1 MGARSP
7 ESLPDM
13 TWLAAPILITR
24 DPDRSI
30 AFYLKLGFHLRGH
43 TRTPGAQY
51 LIVQR
56 DGIELHFTEV
66 PSDYVGGTDSAV
78 YLHVDDAFALH
89 DSWLALGLPERGT
102 PRLVAPQRQPWGHV
116 EGHLLDPDGHLLRYG
131 SPLPATPDA

>member
-24 DPDRSI
+24 DPD
-30 AFYLKLGFHLRGH
+30 
-43 TRTPGAQY
+43 PGA
-51 LIVQR
+51 
-56 DGIELHFTEV
+56 
-66 PSDYVGGTDSAV
+66 
-78 YLHVDDAFALH
+78 
-89 DSWLALGLPERGT
+89 

-116 EGHLLDPDGHLLRYG
+116 EGHLPDPDGHLLRYG